1 MMPHPWNRWSRFLYL
16 AYSRARSVF
25 PSDGKGRNAARR
37 CPTLARCSHSMP
49 AQRFAPPS
57 EVPGLAARRIAAD
70 ILDGV
75 LHKHRTLDEQLDG
88 AAAHPGL
95 KALSDRDRALMRRL
109 VATILRRLGT
119 LGHLLSRLLD
129 RGIPTD
135 APRAQSAL
143 LIGAAQIL
151 WMDVPDHAAVD
162 LSVRLVQSDR
172 RAAKY
177 AGLVN
182 AVLRRCAR
190 EGGGLIDEVKA
201 QSLDLPP
208 WMMARW
214 IAHYGEA
221 TAREM
226 ASAIANEPSLDL
238 TVKSDTEQ
246 WATRLHGETLP
257 TGTVRTL
264 LQGSVTMLPGF
275 TEGHWWVQDAAA
287 ALPAR
292 LFGDVAGKSIADLC
306 AAPGGKT
313 AQLAHAGARVT
324 AVDRSPGRM
333 ARLRDNL
340 ARLALEAETVVADA
354 AEWQGGTGGEG
365 FDGILVDAPC
375 TSTGTIRRHPDVG
388 WLRQESDIAPLAAAQ
403 KRLLQKSVALLKPG
417 GMLIYCTCSLE
428 PEEGEQTV
436 SALLASD
443 PTMRL
448 LPIEASEVAGLGE
461 IVTVD
466 GDLRTLPCHLPHR
479 DPRLGGLDGFYAARL
494 VKS

>member
-1 MMPHPWNRWSRFLYL
+1 MPP
-16 AYSRARSVF
+16 
-25 PSDGKGRNAARR
+25 
-37 CPTLARCSHSMP
+37 
-49 AQRFAPPS
+49 QRFALPS

-75 LHKHRTLDEQLDG
+75 LHKHRTLDDQLDG
-88 AAAHPGL
+88 AGAHPGL
-95 KALSDRDRALMRRL
+95 KTLPDRDRALMRRL

-119 LGHLLSRLLD
+119 LGHVLSRLLD

-190 EGGGLIDEVKA
+190 EGQPLIDEVKS
-201 QSLDLPP
+201 QTLDVPP
-208 WMMARW
+208 WLLARW
-214 IAHYGEA
+214 IAHYGEV
-221 TAREM
+221 TARE
-226 ASAIANEPSLDL
+226 IALALAHEPSLDI
-238 TVKSDTEQ
+238 TVKADAAQ

-275 TEGHWWVQDAAA
+275 TEGQWWVQDAAA
-287 ALPAR
+287 ALPVR
-292 LFGDVAGKSIADLC
+292 LFGAVAGKSVADLC

-313 AQLAHAGARVT
+313 AQLALAGARVT
-324 AVDRSPGRM
+324 AVDRSPARM

-340 ARLALEAETVVADA
+340 ARLSLEAETLVIDS
-354 AEWQGGTGGEG
+354 AEWPGGTSAGG
-365 FDGILVDAPC
+365 FDGVLVDAPC
-375 TSTGTIRRHPDVG
+375 ASTGTIRRHPDVA
-388 WLRQESDIAPLAAAQ
+388 WLRQESDIAALTALQ
-403 KRLLQKSVALLKPG
+403 KRLLQKAVALLKPG
-417 GMLIYCTCSLE
+417 GTLVYCTCSLE
-428 PEEGEQTV
+428 AEEGELAI
-436 SALLASD
+436 SDLLAGE
-443 PTMRL
+443 PGMRRA
-448 LPIEASEVAGLGE
+448 PIDAGEVAGLSE
-461 IVTVD
+461 IINPD
-466 GDLRTLPCHLPHR
+466 GDLRTLPCHLPHE
-479 DPRLGGLDGFYAARL
+479 DPRLSGLDGFYAARL

>member
-1 MMPHPWNRWSRFLYL
+1 MPSSRF
-16 AYSRARSVF
+16 AV
-25 PSDGKGRNAARR
+25 
-37 CPTLARCSHSMP
+37 
-49 AQRFAPPS
+49 PS

-75 LHKHRTLDEQLDG
+75 LHKHRTLDDQLDG

-95 KALSDRDRALMRRL
+95 KSLADRDRALMRRL

-129 RGIPTD
+129 RGVPTD

-190 EGGGLIDEVKA
+190 EGQPLIDEVKS
-201 QSLDLPP
+201 QTLDIPP
-208 WMMARW
+208 WMLARW
-214 IAHYGEA
+214 IAAYGEA

-226 ASAIANEPSLDL
+226 ALAIDHEPSLDI
-238 TVKSDTEQ
+238 TVKSDAPQ

-275 TEGHWWVQDAAA
+275 TEGQWWVQDAAA

-292 LFGDVAGKSIADLC
+292 LFGDVNGKTIVDLC

-313 AQLAHAGARVT
+313 AQLAQGGARVT
-324 AVDRSPGRM
+324 AVDRSPARM

-340 ARLALEAETVVADA
+340 ARLSLAADDVVTDA
-354 AEWQGGTGGEG
+354 AEWPNGGG
-365 FDGILVDAPC
+365 FDGVLVDAPC
-375 TSTGTIRRHPDVG
+375 TSTGTIRRHPDVA
-388 WLRQESDIAPLAAAQ
+388 WLRQEVDIAALAALQ
-403 KRLLQKSVALLKPG
+403 KRLLQKAVALLKPG
-417 GMLIYCTCSLE
+417 GTLVYCTCSLE
-428 PEEGEQTV
+428 PEEGEQAIA
-436 SALLASD
+436 ALLAADSNVRR
-443 PTMRL
+443 T
-448 LPIEASEVAGLGE
+448 PIEASEVAGLSE
-461 IVTVD
+461 IVTAD
-466 GDLRTLPCHLPHR
+466 GDLRTLPCHLPHD

>member
-1 MMPHPWNRWSRFLYL
+1 MPP
-16 AYSRARSVF
+16 V
-25 PSDGKGRNAARR
+25 
-37 CPTLARCSHSMP
+37 
-49 AQRFAPPS
+49 RFAPPT

-75 LHKHRTLDEQLDG
+75 LHKRRTLDDQLDG

-119 LGHLLSRLLD
+119 LGHVLSRLLD

-190 EGGGLIDEVKA
+190 EGQPLIDEVKS
-201 QSLDLPP
+201 QTLDVPP
-208 WMMARW
+208 WLMARW
-214 IAHYGEA
+214 VAHYGESTAKEIA
-221 TAREM
+221 TAL
-226 ASAIANEPSLDL
+226 SHEPSLDL
-238 TVKSDTEQ
+238 TVKSDAAQ
-246 WATRLHGETLP
+246 WATRLHGEVLP

-275 TEGHWWVQDAAA
+275 AEGQWWVQDAAA
-287 ALPAR
+287 ALPVR
-292 LFGDVAGKSIADLC
+292 LFGDVAGKAIADLC

-313 AQLAHAGARVT
+313 AQLVQAGAQVT
-324 AVDRSPGRM
+324 AIDRSPNRV
-333 ARLRDNL
+333 ARLRDNF
-340 ARLALEAETVVADA
+340 ARLALEAQTVVADA
-354 AEWQGGTGGEG
+354 TEWQTDDQ
-365 FDGILVDAPC
+365 FDGVLVDAPC
-375 TSTGTIRRHPDVG
+375 ASTGTIRRHPDVA
-388 WLRQESDIAPLAAAQ
+388 WLRQELDVGALMALQ
-403 KRLLQKSVALLKPG
+403 KRLLQRAAALLKPG
-417 GMLIYCTCSLE
+417 GTLVYCTCSLE
-428 PEEGEQTV
+428 PEEGEQV
-436 SALLASD
+436 IAALLAAESG
-443 PTMRL
+443 MRRA
-448 LPIEASEVAGLGE
+448 PVEASEVAGLAE
-461 IVTVD
+461 ILTPE
-466 GDLRTLPCHLPHR
+466 GGLRTLPCHLPHA

>member
-1 MMPHPWNRWSRFLYL
+1 MPPSRF
-16 AYSRARSVF
+16 AV
-25 PSDGKGRNAARR
+25 
-37 CPTLARCSHSMP
+37 
-49 AQRFAPPS
+49 PS

-75 LHKHRTLDEQLDG
+75 LHKHRTLDDQLDG
-88 AAAHPGL
+88 AGAHPGL
-95 KALSDRDRALMRRL
+95 KSLADRDRALMRRL
-109 VATILRRLGT
+109 VSTILRRLGT

-129 RGIPTD
+129 RGVPTD

-190 EGGGLIDEVKA
+190 EGQGLIDEVKT
-201 QSLDLPP
+201 QSLDLPQ
-208 WMMARW
+208 WMLTRW
-214 IAHYGEA
+214 IAHYGES
-221 TAREM
+221 TARDM
-226 ASAIANEPSLDL
+226 ALALGHEPSLDL
-238 TVKSDTEQ
+238 TVKSDAPQ
-246 WATRLHGETLP
+246 WASRLHGETLP

-275 TEGHWWVQDAAA
+275 AEGQWWVQDAAA

-292 LFGDVAGKSIADLC
+292 LFGDVKDKAIADLC

-313 AQLAHAGARVT
+313 AQLAFAGARVT
-324 AVDRSPGRM
+324 AVDRSPARM

-340 ARLALEAETVVADA
+340 TRLSLQAENVVTDS
-354 AEWQGGTGGEG
+354 AEWSTEAEG

-375 TSTGTIRRHPDVG
+375 TSTGTIRRHPDVA
-388 WLRQESDIAPLAAAQ
+388 WLRQEADIAALSGLQ
-403 KRLLQKSVALLKPG
+403 RRLLQRAVALLKPG
-417 GMLIYCTCSLE
+417 GTLVYCTCSLE
-428 PEEGEQTV
+428 PEEGEQAIA
-436 SALLASD
+436 ALLAGESGLRRAPVAKD
-443 PTMRL
+443 
-448 LPIEASEVAGLGE
+448 EVAGLNE
-461 IVTVD
+461 IVTAA
-466 GDLRTLPCHLPHR
+466 GDLRTLPCHLPHA